1 MKNFMESTTPN
12 ANLVPLEQLRR
23 LRRQLDHAIN
33 TIEFGMPMVEEFQ
46 VGRVYPPQPGRF
58 LFAVGDFIITN
69 RNENHQGNP
78 PETMAL

>member
-1 MKNFMESTTPN
+1 MNE

-23 LRRQLDHAIN
+23 LRRQLDNALSTLEH
-33 TIEFGMPMVEEFQ
+33 GMPMVEEFQ
-46 VGRVYPPQPGRF
+46 VGRVDTPRPGRF
-58 LFAVGDFIITN
+58 LFAVGDFGITN